1 MPAWLDV
8 GLGIL
13 GATGQA
19 QTNRANR
26 DMSREQMRFQER
38 MSSTAAQR
46 SVLDYT
52 RAGLNPALAYD
63 RPASSP
69 GGSAAQMGDVIA
81 AGISSGQ
88 AAARAREEL
97 KLIKEQKIT
106 TRMQGQAAFES
117 ANKAKVDAAA
127 TRQEIWNR
135 GAMQP
140 AIVEKAKAEAA
151 LTNAMVPGAEA
162 EAKLWQ
168 TLDKAGPV
176 VKALAPLMRIIRPR

>member
-19 QTNRANR
+19 QTNRANQR
-26 DMSREQMRFQER
+26 NAREQMRFQER

-46 SVLDYT
+46 SVKDFAA
-52 RAGLNPALAYD
+52 AGLNPALAYNQT
-63 RPASSP
+63 ASSP
-69 GGSAAQMGDVIA
+69 GGSMAQMGDTIG
-81 AGISSGQ
+81 AGIASGQ
-88 AAARAREEL
+88 SAARAREEI
-97 KLIKEQKIT
+97 KAIKENTIT

-117 ANKAKVDAAA
+117 ANKAKADAHLA
-127 TRQEIWNR
+127 RQEYYNR
-135 GAMQP
+135 QLIQP
-140 AIVEKAKAEAA
+140 AMRERAAAEAA
-151 LTNAMVPGAEA
+151 LARASVPGAEA